1 MFKCK
6 NFQKMGAFKMRGAIN
21 AIMQLNEKQ
30 RSRGVVTHSSGNF
43 AQAVSL
49 SAKSLGVKAYID
61 MSKNATKVK
70 KDAVLGY
77 GGIITECKPTIFARE
92 KASNKIINETGAAFI
107 HPSNDMDVII
117 GNSTACFELLQGH
130 LDLETIITPIGG
142 GGLIAST
149 ALASHYFS
157 KNCKVI
163 GAEPLE
169 ADDAYR
175 PLISGEIETNKTSKT
190 LADGLRTHLGDI
202 NFPIIQNHVERIIRV
217 TEIEIKE
224 ALRLI
229 YERLK
234 IVVESSIAVA
244 LAAVIKE
251 KNTFENKKIG
261 IILSGGNIDLDNCI
275 LIFQL
280 ILSKHKA

>member
-1 MFKCK
+1 
-6 NFQKMGAFKMRGAIN
+6 MGAFKMRGAIN